1 MMHDLKKLD
10 DKFHEFLKSGLNEK
24 DYDFDEIEITEN
36 LLDEKKA
43 FYIPFGYLTYFLVI
57 EDGKPVVYVN
67 AATRM
72 DTDAICFVD
81 EDSYECYDVF
91 LGNNREISEKYY
103 SHSKK
108 VKKFKDIECLYKFKK
123 QEKRK

>member
-1 MMHDLKKLD
+1 MHDLKKLEK
-10 DKFHEFLKSGLNEK
+10 KFHEFLKSGLNEK
-24 DYDFDEIEITEN
+24 DYDFDEIEITEK
-36 LLDEKKA
+36 LLEEKEA
-43 FYIPFGYLTYFLVI
+43 FFIPFGYLTYFLVI
-57 EDGKPVVYVN
+57 EDEKPVVYVN

-72 DTDAICFVD
+72 DTDTICFVD

>member
-10 DKFHEFLKSGLNEK
+10 EKFHEFLKSGLNEK
-24 DYDFDEIEITEN
+24 DYDFDEIEITEK

-72 DTDAICFVD
+72 DTDTICFVG

-91 LGNNREISEKYY
+91 LGDNREISEKYY

>member
-1 MMHDLKKLD
+1 MMHDLKKLEK
-10 DKFHEFLKSGLNEK
+10 KFHEFLKSGLNEK
-24 DYDFDEIEITEN
+24 DYDFDEIKITEN

-57 EDGKPVVYVN
+57 EDGKAVVYVN

-81 EDSYECYDVF
+81 EETNECYDVY
-91 LGNNREISEKYY
+91 LGNNREISEKY
-103 SHSKK
+103 
-108 VKKFKDIECLYKFKK
+108 
-123 QEKRK
+123 

>member
-1 MMHDLKKLD
+1 MHDLKKLD

-24 DYDFDEIEITEN
+24 DYDFDEIEITEK
-36 LLDEKKA
+36 LLDEKEA

-72 DTDAICFVD
+72 DTDTICFVD
-81 EDSYECYDVF
+81 EDSHECYDVF

>member
-10 DKFHEFLKSGLNEK
+10 EKFHEFLKNGLNAK
-24 DYDFDEIEITEN
+24 DYNFDEIEITEK

-72 DTDAICFVD
+72 DTDTICFVG

-91 LGNNREISEKYY
+91 LGNNRKISEKYY

>member
-10 DKFHEFLKSGLNEK
+10 EKFHEFLKNGLNAK
-24 DYDFDEIEITEN
+24 DYNFDEIEITEK

-72 DTDAICFVD
+72 DTDTICFVG

-91 LGNNREISEKYY
+91 LGHNKEISEKYY
-103 SHSKK
+103 SHAKK

>member
-1 MMHDLKKLD
+1 MMHDLKKLEK
-10 DKFHEFLKSGLNEK
+10 KFHEFLKSGLNEK
-24 DYDFDEIEITEN
+24 DYDFDEIEITEK

-57 EDGKPVVYVN
+57 EDGKPVVYVTT
-67 AATRM
+67 ATRM
-72 DTDAICFVD
+72 DTDTIYFVG

-91 LGNNREISEKYY
+91 LGDNREISEKYY
-103 SHSKK
+103 SHAKK

>member
-1 MMHDLKKLD
+1 MMHDLKKLEK
-10 DKFHEFLKSGLNEK
+10 KFHEFLKRGLNEK
-24 DYDFDEIEITEN
+24 DYDFDEIEITEK
-36 LLDEKKA
+36 LLDEKEA

-57 EDGKPVVYVN
+57 EDEKPVVYVN

-72 DTDAICFVD
+72 DTDTICFVD

>member
-1 MMHDLKKLD
+1 
-10 DKFHEFLKSGLNEK
+10 
-24 DYDFDEIEITEN
+24 
-36 LLDEKKA
+36 
-43 FYIPFGYLTYFLVI
+43 
-57 EDGKPVVYVN
+57 
-67 AATRM
+67 M
-72 DTDAICFVD
+72 DTDTICFVD

>member
-1 MMHDLKKLD
+1 MHDLKKLEK
-10 DKFHEFLKSGLNEK
+10 KFHEFLKRGLNEK
-24 DYDFDEIEITEN
+24 DYDFDEIEITEK

-72 DTDAICFVD
+72 DTDTICFVD
-81 EDSYECYDVF
+81 EDSHECYDVF